1 MSKVESFYWNK
12 LRNTSFSFE
21 SEQFLICVLFQ
32 LFSGVAMITSSIYHC
47 CVVRQKEF
55 SRTVEMSKVESF
67 YWNKLSNK
75 SFSFES
81 EQFLIC
87 VLFQLFSGVAMIK
100 SSIYHCC
107 VVRQKEFSRTVEMS
121 KVESFYWNKLSNK
134 SFSFE
139 SEQFFLFVFCFS
151 C

>member
-12 LRNTSFSFE
+12 LSNTSFSFE

-55 SRTVEMSKVESF
+55 SRK
-67 YWNKLSNK
+67 
-75 SFSFES
+75 
-81 EQFLIC
+81 
-87 VLFQLFSGVAMIK
+87 
-100 SSIYHCC
+100 
-107 VVRQKEFSRTVEMS
+107 VEMS

-139 SEQFFLFVFCFS
+139 SEQFFYLCFVSAVRGSCMYTTQYIPLLFCKRKGIFQEI
-151 C
+151 